1 MTRNITVSLCSGR
14 TAYEVKVKENID
26 LISAA
31 KKIKAKVATK
41 HIMILDFSDV
51 EVSLFPSGR
60 MLIKRVANETEAL
73 NIAND
78 LLDCISD

>member
-14 TAYEVKVKENID
+14 TAYEVKVTEKID
-26 LISAA
+26 LMGAA
-31 KKIKAKVATK
+31 KKVKAKVATK
-41 HIMILDFSDV
+41 HIMILDFSDA

-60 MLIKRVANETEAL
+60 MLIKRVSNETEAL
-73 NIAND
+73 DVANS

>member
-14 TAYEVKVKENID
+14 TAYEVKVTEKID
-26 LISAA
+26 LVSAA
-31 KKIKAKVATK
+31 KKVKAKVATK
-41 HIMILDFSDV
+41 HIMILDFSDA

-60 MLIKRVANETEAL
+60 MLIKRVSNETEAMD
-73 NIAND
+73 IANS